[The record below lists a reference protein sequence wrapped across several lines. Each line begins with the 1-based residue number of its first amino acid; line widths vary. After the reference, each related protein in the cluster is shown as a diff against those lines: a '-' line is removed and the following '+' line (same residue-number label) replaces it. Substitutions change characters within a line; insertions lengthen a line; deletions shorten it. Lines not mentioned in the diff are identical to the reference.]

1 MKVIFKIQKYYPDDK
16 TIEVKLCRLHS
27 HKPIDQY
34 GAKVVSLDKL
44 DLEDYSSFVDSLCRV
59 TEHRINVQDE
69 NELILNEN
77 EPNIFD
83 DEIKFNIDSIIGK
96 VFQGKFTN
104 RSTRLLKMRRVKL

>member
-1 MKVIFKIQKYYPDDK
+1 MKVILKIDEYIREKNSVVVK
-16 TIEVKLCRLHS
+16 TCRLHS
-27 HKPIDQY
+27 HKSIDQY

-44 DLEDYSSFVDSLCRV
+44 DLQDYSSFVDSLCRV

-69 NELILNEN
+69 NELILKEN

-83 DEIKFNIDSIIGK
+83 DKIKFNIDSIIGK

-104 RSTRLLKMRRVKL
+104 RSDRLLKMRRVKL